1 MGDKLPFELELVV
14 RTRNFSGEAP
24 NDVLIFLGLWWCV
37 IFPSDIVLTLVA
49 VKKDFL
55 ETVQSL
61 GKQTGWYVGPHT
73 QTLRTLLVCQ
83 KL

>member
-1 MGDKLPFELELVV
+1 MHVGRLKFDLMGDKLPFELELVV

-49 VKKDFL
+49 VKKK
-55 ETVQSL
+55 TS
-61 GKQTGWYVGPHT
+61 
-73 QTLRTLLVCQ
+73 
-83 KL
+83 